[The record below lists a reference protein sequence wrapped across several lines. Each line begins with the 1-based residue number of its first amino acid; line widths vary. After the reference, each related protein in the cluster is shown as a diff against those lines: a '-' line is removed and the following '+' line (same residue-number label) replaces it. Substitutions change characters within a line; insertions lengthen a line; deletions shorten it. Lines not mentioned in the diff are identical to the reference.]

1 MKKLFRKIMSR
12 KLLSIISFIC
22 IICLILGFL
31 FISVLSIDNKLLIT
45 SSVTSF
51 FDEIYNKKI
60 MYNDILIKS
69 LSSNLLL
76 NIFIWLL
83 GISIIGIPIVI
94 FILGIKVFVCSFTFT
109 SIIYTYRFN
118 GIVKAIIYIFPHLIN
133 LFLMFVLVYYSVSF
147 SITLFNYLF
156 RKKDCNRSE
165 FVKRYIIL
173 LIVSCLLLVF
183 SSLIETFLIPFLLN
197 LIKL

>member
-60 MYNDILIKS
+60 MYNDVLLKS

-133 LFLMFVLVYYSVSF
+133 LFFMYVLVYYSISF
-147 SITLFNYLF
+147 SISLFNYLF
-156 RKKDCNRSE
+156 RKKECNRMVL
-165 FVKRYIIL
+165 VKRYIKIL
-173 LIVSCLLLVF
+173 GISIICLIVSSFV
-183 SSLIETFLIPFLLN
+183 ETFVVPFLINIL
-197 LIKL
+197 

>member
-1 MKKLFRKIMSR
+1 MKELFRKIMSR
-12 KLLSIISFIC
+12 KLLSIISIIS
-22 IICLILGFL
+22 IICFILGFL

-51 FDEIYNKKI
+51 FNEIYNKEI

-109 SIIYTYRFN
+109 SIIYTYKFN
-118 GIVKAIIYIFPHLIN
+118 GILKAIIYIFPHLIN
-133 LFLMFVLVYYSVSF
+133 LFLMFILVYYSISF

-156 RKKDCNRSE
+156 RKKECNRMVL
-165 FVKRYIIL
+165 VKRYIKIL
-173 LIVSCLLLVF
+173 GISIICLMVSSFIEVF
-183 SSLIETFLIPFLLN
+183 VVPFLINIL
-197 LIKL
+197 